1 MNEIELENFEDYY
14 KEKINSI
21 YSKIKKSVSKLI
33 TDLEA
38 NLVDIRSSIDHF
50 EEASGGSLGDKPLR
64 SLKFFVDR
72 INKEIDEISIPREND
87 VYHDNLI
94 ELSTSIKKLF
104 TTINETARKA
114 LPKFQKE
121 VQPQI
126 KELNY
131 LTRKLQKKLTIF
143 NEFLRKKYGDV
154 KKAEEL
160 IHKLPK
166 IFSLKDNIENAKKDL
181 TEYEKELEDRKKNQ
195 EELNQ
200 KLLELEKNQ
209 LFQEIKEQRDALFKL
224 KIEINDELSFKKALK
239 KLKVGVEK
247 NKISVPGIDP
257 NYLRDFLKN
266 PTRVL
271 ASDTT
276 DLQKFRSLLVKL
288 RHALE
293 ENKLNLKSD
302 KKDKTIEHINKI
314 FEEKELHENIE
325 KLKELQVNIKSLKNK
340 IENQGLS
347 GMSEDIKNQI
357 SLNTVKLEHLENDL
371 NKKNNDYTR
380 YLASLK
386 EQREDFQ
393 TLVKKTIGDDIK
405 INISFTF

>member
-21 YSKIKKSVSKLI
+21 YSKIKKNINKLI
-33 TDLEA
+33 TDLET
-38 NLVDIRSSIDHF
+38 NLVDIRTSISHF
-50 EEASGGSLGDKPLR
+50 EEATGGSLGDKALR

-72 INKEIDEISIPREND
+72 INKEIDEISIPRENEI
-87 VYHDNLI
+87 YHDKLM
-94 ELSTSIKKLF
+94 ELSNSIKKLF

-131 LTRKLQKKLTIF
+131 LTRKLQKKLAIF
-143 NEFLRKKYGDV
+143 NEFIRKRYGDV
-154 KKAEEL
+154 KNAEEL
-160 IHKLPK
+160 INKLPK
-166 IFSLKDNIENAKKDL
+166 LFSLRDNIENAKNDL
-181 TEYEKELEDRKKNQ
+181 TEFEKELEERNKIQ

-200 KLLELEKNQ
+200 ELLELEKNQ
-209 LFQEIKEQRDALFKL
+209 LLKEIKEQREVLFKL

-239 KLKVGVEK
+239 KLKVGLEK
-247 NKISVPGIDP
+247 NTISVPGVDL

-266 PTRVL
+266 PTKLL
-271 ASDTT
+271 ANDTT
-276 DLQKFRSLLVKL
+276 DLQKFTSLLVKL

-325 KLKELQVNIKSLKNK
+325 KLKELQDEIKALKDK
-340 IENQGLS
+340 IVKEGLS
-347 GMSEDIKNQI
+347 DKSEEIKHQI

-371 NKKNNDYTR
+371 NKKNNDFTR

-386 EQREDFQ
+386 EQREEFQ
-393 TLVKKTIGDDIK
+393 NLVKKTIGEDLK
-405 INISFTF
+405 VNISFSF